1 MKRKLSKEEVRQ
13 FFQTCAAQFDEAG
26 FVIHA
31 VRFTRDENDNLS
43 DIHLNFTET
52 DTITHKNEQNP
63 K

>member
-1 MKRKLSKEEVRQ
+1 MKRKLSKEEIRQ

-31 VRFTRDENDNLS
+31 VRFIRDEDGKLS

-52 DTITHKNEQNP
+52 DTIIHSDEKNS